1 MKQNMFLKIFAAVMF
16 VAFAAVSCWS
26 TTESLFLTMENAQIP
41 KWVFWIATVGL
52 FVLTSYCTK
61 LVVDSLNPNIIV
73 EGRKPKLVLGI
84 LGVVLFWLLF
94 SMPTNTHTFF
104 YKQMAKNTA
113 VTELTTMQTQLMALT
128 NQNTMIDYYETEWKD
143 YKNNVTN
150 ALDNLENE
158 IKSAT
163 EPGFG
168 KKAEDFLRKIEK
180 LLGLNYGDIRREKTT
195 STSDKEIKRVC
206 EYYHNE
212 VMKKLE
218 GKKSDHD
225 QMVAR
230 KLDNSNYINSRAN
243 DLLPKIEKNLKDLE
257 NNKLNKEEVL
267 KQSREIIGKG
277 IALLEKD
284 EKLSPSRRLTDVIK
298 VWGDYFGGKTKEI
311 YGNNDSTLWYWILL
325 SIIVD
330 VAAFAFFVISFKEE
344 N

>member
-1 MKQNMFLKIFAAVMF
+1 MKKNAFLKIFAAVMF

-61 LVVDSLNPNIIV
+61 LVVDSLNPNIMV
-73 EGRKPKLVLGI
+73 DGRKPKLVFGI
-84 LGVVLFWLLF
+84 LGVIIFWLLF
-94 SMPTNTHTFF
+94 SMPTNAHTFL
-104 YKQMAKNTA
+104 YKQMAKDTA
-113 VTELTTMQTQLMALT
+113 VTELTTIQSQLKAMT
-128 NQNTMIDYYETEWKD
+128 NQNTMIEYLEKEWD
-143 YKNNVTN
+143 VYKNNVTN

-168 KKAEDFLRKIEK
+168 KKAEEYLRKIEK
-180 LLGLNYGDIRREKTT
+180 LLDLKYGDIRRDKTT

-218 GKKSDHD
+218 VKKGDHD
-225 QMVAR
+225 QMAAR
-230 KLDNSNYINSRAN
+230 KLDDFNNTNSRATA
-243 DLLPKIEKNLKDLE
+243 LLTKIEKNLKDLE
-257 NNKLNKEEVL
+257 NNDLNKENVL

-277 IALLEKD
+277 LALLEKD
-284 EKLSPSRRLTDVIK
+284 KEPSKSKRLTNVIK
-298 VWGDYFGGKTKEI
+298 VWGDYFHGRFRDTD
-311 YGNNDSTLWYWILL
+311 YTLWYWILL

-330 VAAFAFFVISFKEE
+330 VAAFAFFDIAFKKE